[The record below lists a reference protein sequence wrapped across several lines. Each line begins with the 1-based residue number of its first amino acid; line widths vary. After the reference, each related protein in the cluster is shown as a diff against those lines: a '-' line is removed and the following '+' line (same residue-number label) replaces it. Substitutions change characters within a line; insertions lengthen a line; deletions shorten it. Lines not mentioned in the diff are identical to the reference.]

1 MKTKNKPESKVQK
14 GENMNTKFNIGERI
28 AYYRRLNAMTQEDL
42 AQRLNVSTQAVSKW
56 EQKITSP
63 DITLLPELARIFNI
77 SIDELFGMK
86 VDTEPVFNLVDNV
99 PWDDDRQVRIAVY
112 HGKKLMQQSAYE
124 LQSGTNEI
132 NIHFDYGDI
141 YKINGIC
148 KLRI

>member
-99 PWDDDRQVRIAVY
+99 PWDDDRQIRIAVY